1 MSEFKMPTEV
11 IDLPSK
17 GLLYPEDSPLSSG
30 QIEIKYMTAK
40 EEDILTN
47 QAYIKKG
54 TVVDKL
60 LQSLIIT
67 KINYDDLLV
76 GDKNAILVACRILG
90 YGKDYE
96 FEYDGERQSIDLSTV
111 ENKPFDESLIT
122 KGVNEFRYTLPHSQ
136 NEITFK
142 ILTGADERKIERELE
157 GLKKI
162 SKENTPEL
170 TTRLKHI
177 ITSVNGSTESK
188 DIRSFV
194 DNAMLARDSR
204 ALREYMRQIQ
214 PDVDMTF
221 IPEGGDNPVTI
232 PIGASFLYPDID

>member
-17 GLLYPEDSPLSSG
+17 GLLYPEDSPLASG

-60 LQSLIIT
+60 LQSLIIS

-96 FEYDGERQSIDLSTV
+96 FEYDGERQSIDLSIV

-122 KGVNEFRYTLPHSQ
+122 KGVNEFKYTLPHSQ

-162 SKENTPEL
+162 SKETAPEL

>member
-17 GLLYPEDSPLSSG
+17 GLLYPEDSPLASG

-60 LQSLIIT
+60 LQSLIVT

-96 FEYDGERQSIDLSTV
+96 FEYDGERQSIDLSLV

-122 KGVNEFRYTLPHSQ
+122 KGVNEFKYTLPHSQ

-142 ILTGADERKIERELE
+142 VLTGADERKIERELE

-170 TTRLKHI
+170 TTILKHI
-177 ITSVNGSTESK
+177 ITSVN
-188 DIRSFV
+188 
-194 DNAMLARDSR
+194 
-204 ALREYMRQIQ
+204 
-214 PDVDMTF
+214 
-221 IPEGGDNPVTI
+221 
-232 PIGASFLYPDID
+232 

>member
-1 MSEFKMPTEV
+1 MLEIKMPTEV

-17 GLLYPEDSPLSSG
+17 GLLYPEDSPLASG

-60 LQSLIIT
+60 LQSLIIS

-96 FEYDGERQSIDLSTV
+96 FEYDGERQSIDLSLV

-122 KGVNEFRYTLPHSQ
+122 KGVNEFKYTLPHSQ

-142 ILTGADERKIERELE
+142 ILQEPMKER
-157 GLKKI
+157 
-162 SKENTPEL
+162 
-170 TTRLKHI
+170 
-177 ITSVNGSTESK
+177 
-188 DIRSFV
+188 
-194 DNAMLARDSR
+194 SR
-204 ALREYMRQIQ
+204 
-214 PDVDMTF
+214 
-221 IPEGGDNPVTI
+221 GN
-232 PIGASFLYPDID
+232 